1 MNFWKEHVV
10 LRLVLIAAF
19 FVVGIALV
27 IGGWKMTGEMSGL
40 IRMVIGVLLLLAALY
55 IYNKIIKIYHIQIK
69 KPKNFAD

>member
-19 FVVGIALV
+19 FVLGIGLV

-40 IRMVIGVLLLLAALY
+40 IRMVIGVLLLLVALY
-55 IYNKIIKIYHIQIK
+55 IYNKPYTT
-69 KPKNFAD
+69 PSR

>member
-55 IYNKIIKIYHIQIK
+55 IYNKPYTT
-69 KPKNFAD
+69 PSR

>member
-19 FVVGIALV
+19 FVVGLALV
-27 IGGWKMTGEMSGL
+27 IGGWKMTGEMNGL

-55 IYNKIIKIYHIQIK
+55 IYNKPYTT
-69 KPKNFAD
+69 PSR

>member
-27 IGGWKMTGEMSGL
+27 IGGWKMTGEMNGL

-55 IYNKIIKIYHIQIK
+55 IYNKPYTT
-69 KPKNFAD
+69 PSR

>member
-19 FVVGIALV
+19 FVVGLVLV

-40 IRMVIGVLLLLAALY
+40 IRMVIGVLMLLVALY
-55 IYNKIIKIYHIQIK
+55 IYNKPYTT
-69 KPKNFAD
+69 PSR